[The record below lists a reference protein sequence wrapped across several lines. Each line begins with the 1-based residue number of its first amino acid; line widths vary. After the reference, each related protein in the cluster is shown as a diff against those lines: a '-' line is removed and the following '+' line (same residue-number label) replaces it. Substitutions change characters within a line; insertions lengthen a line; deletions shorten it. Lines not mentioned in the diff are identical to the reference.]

1 MHHQV
6 FVAFVAGLALAIQ
19 ATINAGLAA
28 RIGGAFAA
36 SAVSFLVATLI
47 LVTVLVVQGRLLPT
61 TDLLRSVPPIYW
73 VGGVLGAIYV
83 TGAISSVGALGT
95 TAAICLILA
104 GQVVGAI
111 LLDYSGV
118 LSGTAKLISPLRL
131 FGACLVL
138 LGAVIAVTN

>member
-1 MHHQV
+1 MHNQV
-6 FVAFVAGLALAIQ
+6 FVALVAGLALAIQ

-36 SAVSFLVATLI
+36 SAVSFAMATLI
-47 LVTVLVVQGRLLPT
+47 LVTFLVVQGRLLPT
-61 TDLLRSVPPIYW
+61 TELLRSVPPIYW

-104 GQVVGAI
+104 GQVFGAI

-118 LSGTAKLISPLRL
+118 ISGTAKLISPIRL

-138 LGAVIAVTN
+138 LGAIVAVTN

>member
-19 ATINAGLAA
+19 AAINAGLAA

-73 VGGVLGAIYV
+73 VGGILGAIYV